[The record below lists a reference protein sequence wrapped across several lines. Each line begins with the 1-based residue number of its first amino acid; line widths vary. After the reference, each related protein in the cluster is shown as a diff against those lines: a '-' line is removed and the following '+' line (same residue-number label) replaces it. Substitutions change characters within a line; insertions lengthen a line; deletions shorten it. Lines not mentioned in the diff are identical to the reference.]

1 MPKRGCGGAP
11 CARRPNLPIP
21 LRSFLPIQALRP
33 SFVDAYYNLG
43 LAPQQAHLDGA
54 LIDGGDGGGR
64 TYMSSERAFRHA
76 LALAPAE
83 RRVLSRLHTTLMWDG
98 RHAEAAALAAHGVA
112 IGLWAHEAQRPAH
125 YIRELYAAPWRDAAP
140 YAPLLARLRAA
151 HGVLRRAAQRL
162 RARGWMLEQPEG
174 LQEPGQR
181 WHVYDIT
188 AACAAA
194 ADDGGDEDDADD
206 GAGDEED
213 NADETADATADASS
227 DAAPATVLAG
237 TCALLRALRDAGG
250 GATPPYVPLKA
261 QFSTMG
267 SGVHVRPHTG
277 PTNAKL
283 TLHYGIEVPRGAA
296 MRVRDETRPFEQ
308 HGLLVFDDSWEHE
321 VWQNGSTPRTTLV
334 LHVEHPGL
342 TRWGAG

>member
-1 MPKRGCGGAP
+1 
-11 CARRPNLPIP
+11 
-21 LRSFLPIQALRP
+21 
-33 SFVDAYYNLG
+33 
-43 LAPQQAHLDGA
+43 
-54 LIDGGDGGGR
+54 
-64 TYMSSERAFRHA
+64 MSSERAFRHA

-112 IGLWAHEAQRPAH
+112 VGLWAHEAQRPAH
-125 YIRELYAAPWRDAAP
+125 YILELHAAPWRDAAR
-140 YAPLLARLRAA
+140 YAPLLTRLRAA
-151 HGVLRRAAQRL
+151 HGVLRRAARRV

-181 WHVYDIT
+181 WHVYDIP

-194 ADDGGDEDDADD
+194 ADDDGDDD
-206 GAGDEED
+206 GADDVDGVDGGND
-213 NADETADATADASS
+213 DDDDDDDADETADATADATS

-237 TCALLRALRDAGG
+237 TCTLLRALRDAGG

-267 SGVHVRPHTG
+267 AGVHVRPHTG

-283 TLHYGIEVPRGAA
+283 TLHYGVEVPRGAA

-342 TRWGAG
+342 IRRGAV

>member
-1 MPKRGCGGAP
+1 
-11 CARRPNLPIP
+11 
-21 LRSFLPIQALRP
+21 
-33 SFVDAYYNLG
+33 
-43 LAPQQAHLDGA
+43 
-54 LIDGGDGGGR
+54 
-64 TYMSSERAFRHA
+64 MSSERAFRHA

-98 RHAEAAALAAHGVA
+98 GRAAAAALAAHGVTV
-112 IGLWAHEAQRPAH
+112 GLWAHEAQRPAH
-125 YIRELYAAPWRDAAP
+125 YIRELHAAPWRDAAR

-151 HGVLRRAAQRL
+151 HGVLRRAARRV

-194 ADDGGDEDDADD
+194 AADAGDDDGADDADGVDGANDDEDD
-206 GAGDEED
+206 
-213 NADETADATADASS
+213 ADETADATADATS
-227 DAAPATVLAG
+227 DATPATVLAG
-237 TCALLRALRDAGG
+237 TCALLRALRDEGG

-267 SGVHVRPHTG
+267 AGVHVRPHTG

-283 TLHYGIEVPRGAA
+283 TLHYGVEVPRGAA

-342 TRWGAG
+342 LRRGAA